1 MKITKLEMYNNGVAL
16 RVDFPNG
23 YGASI
28 VCHDYSYGGPYNGRN
43 DLYELAVLKGDKI
56 DDTTPIT
63 DDVLGWLSIEKLN
76 EVLEKIKEL

>member
-1 MKITKLEMYNNGVAL
+1 MKITKLGIFSNGPCL
-16 RVDFPNG
+16 RVNFPNG

-28 VCHDYSYGGPYNGRN
+28 VCHDNSYGGPYNGRN
-43 DLYELAVLKGDKI
+43 NLYELAVLKGDKI